1 MINKEK
7 KKKKGKINH
16 IFLVFSVIAY
26 LIALF
31 LSPKKSG
38 LMNKNIFNLMLKIL
52 PVLLLIF
59 LFMFILEIFFPIK
72 KMSDIL
78 KKQKNAVLWGVA
90 IFTGILSTG
99 SVYLWYPILRELK
112 ENGVKQEILAVFIF
126 NRAIKLQLL
135 PMMIIYFGLKFVII
149 LTLVMI
155 LISIPYGIVFKLFFN
170 LKRES

>member
-1 MINKEK
+1 MMNKEK
-7 KKKKGKINH
+7 KKKKGKINY
-16 IFLVFSVIAY
+16 IFLAISIIAY
-26 LIALF
+26 LIAILI
-31 LSPKKSG
+31 SPEKSG
-38 LMNKNIFNLMLKIL
+38 LLNKNIFNLMLKIL
-52 PVLLLIF
+52 PVLVLIF

-99 SVYLWYPILRELK
+99 SVYLWYPILKELK

-135 PMMIIYFGLKFVII
+135 PMMIIYFGLKYVII
-149 LTLVMI
+149 LTIVMI